1 MGGLSGGASCAGAFQ
16 PRAANTRMAL
26 RIVLMTSPGGNFM
39 VTRRSDRVLAAGGV
53 HATSAHTWSKHF
65 RAVAVCGLRSLPAN
79 YKTEIGFSGLGGEQR
94 SRFV

>member
-1 MGGLSGGASCAGAFQ
+1 MGVLSAGSCEAACQ

-79 YKTEIGFSGLGGEQR
+79 YKTQVGFSGLGAEHLSG
-94 SRFV
+94 FV